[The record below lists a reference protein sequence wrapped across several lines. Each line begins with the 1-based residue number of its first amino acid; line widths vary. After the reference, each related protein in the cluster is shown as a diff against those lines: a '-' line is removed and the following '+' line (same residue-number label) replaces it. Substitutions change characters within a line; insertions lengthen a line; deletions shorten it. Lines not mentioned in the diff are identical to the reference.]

1 MGRTIIWVGIRKYY
15 GFELYKTYTL
25 LGNNMILIR
34 QAAPV
39 MVLEEE
45 K

>member
-1 MGRTIIWVGIRKYY
+1 MYDSWVVNNMGRTIIWVGIRKYY

-34 QAAPV
+34 Q
-39 MVLEEE
+39 
-45 K
+45 